1 MRGFDHTTILSPSF
15 HILRNPGAVSRV
27 GRKGGTKVFKYV
39 STRLFSRLTAP
50 GSPRMQFPWSP
61 LGTPSTMTSMTLFCV
76 LNTKKNGQKSA
87 LQIMSL
93 VVYESETNNNFRFVF
108 AILFCV
114 LFSAKLKLSKIN
126 KEPSRKLII
135 VVYYRF

>member
-1 MRGFDHTTILSPSF
+1 MRGFDTQQFLVPVSTSSETQGRSVGSGERAGRKFSSTFRPAFSPDPTDCPWVSED
-15 HILRNPGAVSRV
+15 AVS
-27 GRKGGTKVFKYV
+27 TV
-39 STRLFSRLTAP
+39 SA
-50 GSPRMQFPWSP
+50 
-61 LGTPSTMTSMTLFCV
+61 V
-76 LNTKKNGQKSA
+76 LNTKKNGQKNA

-135 VVYYRF
+135 VAYYRF